1 MRFLVSFFSR
11 CLRNR
16 KYEDRLKQHETTKPE
31 QHVHNGL
38 EKNSTY
44 SDVFLTFFLDW
55 TGLDDV

>member
-16 KYEDRLKQHETTKPE
+16 KYEDRLKPHETTKPE

-38 EKNSTY
+38 EKMSTY
-44 SDVFLTFFLDW
+44 SDIFLTFFWIGRD
-55 TGLDDV
+55 